1 MTIPQLIQKQ
11 VPLGCTVVFIL
22 KTGQEVAG
30 TLVEIS
36 RDHVAVEQN
45 DGVTTIL
52 IDTIGSWKVVSSDIQ
67 QRETLQTTSDN
78 LSTIH
83 ETSTSTNAKDDNS
96 RELLQILTEIRIKFD
111 AHIGALKALEP
122 IPANFE
128 VTDEE
133 LRSWQKSDTANIWNS
148 AKNKYEYAAKMNEL
162 SKKFGRIQPV
172 IAQLK
177 TIESRFP
184 RSLAVKRQMAFLD
197 YLSGNIAESA
207 KLYEEVSLISRDPL
221 DWRNLA
227 SVALKK
233 ELFELAHLALYHTFL
248 STEPSVQMSEWYWY
262 IHLSVELNVQNQ
274 VVKLVKER
282 LNSVSPESTQLFLN
296 SIAYLLLRSSRNEDA
311 FKLIQNAAN
320 NQSWGLEDIEILFS
334 SSFDTAYQAV
344 IEKVVQPTIKQPPAK
359 KIEPTMQLKK
369 GRITRYLPDRKYGFI
384 RGENGT
390 NYFFHR
396 AAITDEKLLDQLHG
410 GNVHLDVTFE
420 HTDGPKGP
428 VAVAVSLAR
437 SIDQI
442 FQLAQEYAAEAD
454 YPKAIAQIRKVLNID
469 PDYPNAQDL
478 YELWRSYARNTGVP
492 QGSNPYAKAKRVQ
505 LIEKDLGRA
514 IELFKRAIKEE
525 DNLESA
531 VKDLA
536 VVYVQVGQPEDAI
549 RVLNQYRT
557 KVHDPQSVDNLLI
570 GVYQRAEQYDAA
582 IELLS
587 KKFASSK
594 TNDKKSHFLTQIGT
608 CYLRQGNYTEA
619 EKRFREVLRLQP
631 NNQITR
637 RNLAVCLLNQDKLD
651 EAERLLN
658 QLLDVTLDDKAAELL
673 KVVQQTRLTGRSTIQ
688 IETVQSISASAVS
701 ELAQFFLE
709 KCTFQGVRADHLR
722 EGRYDVSYAEA
733 DIQALERLAS
743 ELRTSRPRERAAF
756 YLSAS
761 KIYLLKDDN
770 APSEQ
775 FYRHLSRSFASTG
788 DSFLSEGRHLN
799 AIQEMYCE
807 ALAVYDAVQTTEKG
821 NDLQDAVN
829 ATVRYVASILGA
841 AHIPRSPE
849 LSFNT
854 LDEVMLSLFR
864 THPQLSRAL
873 DMLAYLTLRSRYAF
887 EKVLRS
893 IHKQVQARST
903 FHAQLRAYV
912 EAKIG
917 NIRKFDKL
925 DDFIEVWKEVRRKL
939 LDDYR
944 LVTNTLRVI
953 GEFEIKTASLESSI
967 EQLKTTAE
975 HLILDLDQERFRQL
989 SRIFNLLLDLCK
1001 QDTFDD
1007 QDRLCLTIKLE
1018 SEALIDEI
1026 AKNPTKLAVEEMLP
1040 LIQTILR
1047 KTALWQENLYRTSIP
1062 QLSLRV
1068 PLDEFF
1074 APDRQEQIEIQVAVE
1089 NRRGCSPA
1097 ESLELI
1103 IQEDRDLFQVTQ
1115 SSVKLDGS
1123 LRGGEQKILRVPI
1136 KVTPKAQK
1144 SETFSL
1150 PIYAQY
1156 TTRSGDTERTNLNSF
1171 SILLYSKDNFADIH
1185 NPYAEYAEGGIVGN
1199 PHMFYGRGDL
1209 ISRVAAAIKG
1219 SYSQSKCVV
1228 IYGQKRAGKSSIL
1241 YHLTKELDTSNI
1253 LTLDIGN
1260 IASAIDENS
1269 RIPML
1274 YQILWSILRKLR
1286 NAIEDR
1292 VDMGYPQLNLEI
1304 PKDIEFYNHPSP
1316 LMYFVDIFGDFQRQS
1331 MRAAEWKDVRPV
1343 ILIDEFSY
1351 VYDQIIKGRLSP
1363 EFMKNWKALLQNNF
1377 FNAVLVGQD
1386 VMPKFKDQFPN
1397 EFGTTQDEQVSY
1409 LRREDAIRLVEE
1421 PIRLEDGSS
1430 RYREK
1435 AIERILDL
1443 TAGSP
1448 FYIQIICNRL
1458 VQYMNR
1464 KRVRLVTDADVEQIK
1479 AELITGA
1486 NSLGKDKF
1494 DNLINSGDT
1503 SPDAIQ
1509 DVDTIAVLTAIAVNS
1524 RTGPCSRS
1532 SILCETASPIDD
1544 ILEDLVRRRVLERER
1559 DNYYRITVGLFKEW
1573 LVAHQG

>member
-11 VPLGCTVVFIL
+11 VPLGCTVVFTL

-30 TLVEIS
+30 TLVEMS

-45 DGVTTIL
+45 DGIATIL
-52 IDTIGSWKVVSSDIQ
+52 IDTIGSWKVILPGRLQ
-67 QRETLQTTSDN
+67 QETPQPASNN
-78 LSTIH
+78 LSTTQ
-83 ETSTSTNAKDDNS
+83 ETSSSTNANDDNS
-96 RELLQILTEIRIKFD
+96 RELLHILTEIRIKFD
-111 AHIGALKALEP
+111 AHIDTLKPLEP
-122 IPANFE
+122 ISANFE
-128 VTDEE
+128 ITDEE
-133 LRSWQKSDTANIWNS
+133 LRSWQKSGTANIWNS
-148 AKNKYEYAAKMNEL
+148 AKSKYEYATKINEL
-162 SKKFGRIQPV
+162 SKKFGRIQPI

-177 TIESRFP
+177 TIEARFP
-184 RSLAVKRQMAFLD
+184 RSLAVKRQLAFLN
-197 YLSGNIAESA
+197 YLSGNTAESA

-227 SVALKK
+227 SVALK
-233 ELFELAHLALYHTFL
+233 EEMLELAHLALHHAFL
-248 STEPSVQMSEWYWY
+248 SAEPSVQMPEWYWY
-262 IHLSVELNVQNQ
+262 IYLSAELNVQSQ
-274 VVKLVKER
+274 VVKLVKDR
-282 LNSVSPESTQLFLN
+282 RTTLSPESAELFLN
-296 SIAYLLLRSSRNEDA
+296 SIAYLLLRNSRDEDA
-311 FKLIQNAAN
+311 LKFIRNATTDE
-320 NQSWGLEDIEILFS
+320 SWELEDIEMLFS
-334 SSFDTAYQAV
+334 SSLAATYQTV
-344 IEKVVQPTIKQPPAK
+344 VEKVAQPTIKQPPPK
-359 KIEPTMQLKK
+359 MEPITHLKK
-369 GRITRYLPDRKYGFI
+369 GRVTRYLADRNYGFL

-390 NYFFHR
+390 HYFFHR
-396 AAITDEKLLDQLHG
+396 TAIMDEKLIEQLHS
-410 GNVHLDVTFE
+410 GNVGLDVTFE

-442 FQLAQEYAAEAD
+442 FQLAQEYAFDAD

-469 PDYPNAQDL
+469 PDYPDAQGL
-478 YELWRSYARNTGVP
+478 YELWRSYARNTSVP

-514 IELFKRAIKEE
+514 IELFKRAIKEG

-536 VVYVQVGQPEDAI
+536 AVYVQVGRPEDAI
-549 RVLNQYRT
+549 KVLNQYRA
-557 KVHDPQSVDNLLI
+557 KVNDPQSVDNLLV
-570 GVYQRAEQYDAA
+570 GFYQRAEQYDAA

-587 KKFASSK
+587 KQLASSK
-594 TNDKKSHFLTQIGT
+594 TTDKKSHFLTQIGT
-608 CYLRQGNYTEA
+608 CYLRQGNYLMA
-619 EKRFREVLRLQP
+619 EQRFREVLRLQP

-651 EAERLLN
+651 EAEKLLN
-658 QLLDVTLDDKAAELL
+658 QILDVTLDDKAAELL
-673 KVVQQTRLTGRSTIQ
+673 KVVQQTRITGRSALIQ

-701 ELAQFFLE
+701 ELAEFFLDR
-709 KCTFQGVRADHLR
+709 CTFQGVRADHLR

-743 ELRTSRPRERAAF
+743 ELRTARPRERAAF

-807 ALAVYDAVQTTEKG
+807 ALAVYDGVQLVEKSEKF
-821 NDLQDAVN
+821 QDAVN
-829 ATVRYVASILGA
+829 ALVRYVASILGA
-841 AHIPRSPE
+841 SSIPRSPE
-849 LSFNT
+849 ISLNT
-854 LDEVMLSLFR
+854 LDEVITNLFQ
-864 THPQLSRAL
+864 THPQLPRAL
-873 DMLAYLTLRSRYAF
+873 DMLAYLTLRSRYAM
-887 EKVLRS
+887 ERVLRS
-893 IHKQVQARST
+893 IHKQVQAKST
-903 FHAQLRAYV
+903 FHAQLRTYL
-912 EAKIG
+912 EMKIG
-917 NIRKFDKL
+917 NVRKLDRL

-944 LVTNTLRVI
+944 LVASTLRVI

-967 EQLKTTAE
+967 EQLKSKAE

-989 SRIFNLLLDLCK
+989 LRMLNLLLDLCK

-1007 QDRLCLTIKLE
+1007 QDRLCLNIRLV
-1018 SEALIDEI
+1018 SEELIDEI
-1026 AKNPTKLAVEEMLP
+1026 ENNPTKLSVEEIVP
-1040 LIQTILR
+1040 LL
-1047 KTALWQENLYRTSIP
+1047 KTTLKKVAIWQENLYQSSTP

-1068 PLDEFF
+1068 PLESFT
-1074 APDRQEQIEIQVAVE
+1074 ADRQGQIEIQVVVE

-1097 ESLELI
+1097 ENLELI
-1103 IQEDRDLFQVTQ
+1103 VQEDRELFQVAQQ
-1115 SSVKLDGS
+1115 SFKLDGS
-1123 LRGGEQKILRVPI
+1123 LRGGEQKILCVPI
-1136 KVTPKAQK
+1136 KVTLKAQK
-1144 SETFSL
+1144 FETFSL

-1156 TTRSGDTERTNLNSF
+1156 TTRSGDTERTNVNSF
-1171 SILLYSKDNFADIH
+1171 SILLYSKDDFAEIH

-1199 PHMFYGRGDL
+1199 PHMFYGRGEL
-1209 ISRVAAAIKG
+1209 ISRVATAIKG

-1241 YHLTKELDTSNI
+1241 YHLTKEVETANI
-1253 LTLDIGN
+1253 LTLDVGN

-1269 RIPML
+1269 RVPVL

-1292 VDMGYPQLNLEI
+1292 VDLGYPQLNLEL

-1316 LMYFVDIFGDFQRQS
+1316 LMYFVDIFADFQRQS
-1331 MRAAEWKDVRPV
+1331 IRAAKWKDVRPV
-1343 ILIDEFSY
+1343 VLIDEFSY
-1351 VYDQIIKGRLSP
+1351 VYDQINKGHLSS
-1363 EFMKNWKALLQNNF
+1363 EFMKNWKAILQNNF

-1386 VMPKFKDQFPN
+1386 VMPKFKDRFPN

-1409 LRREDAIRLVEE
+1409 LRREDAIRLIEE

-1486 NSLGKDKF
+1486 SSLGRDKF

-1503 SPDAIQ
+1503 SPDAI
-1509 DVDTIAVLTAIAVNS
+1509 DDTDTIAVLTAIAVNS

-1532 SILCETASPIDD
+1532 SIACETKVPIDD

-1573 LVAHQG
+1573 LVVHQG